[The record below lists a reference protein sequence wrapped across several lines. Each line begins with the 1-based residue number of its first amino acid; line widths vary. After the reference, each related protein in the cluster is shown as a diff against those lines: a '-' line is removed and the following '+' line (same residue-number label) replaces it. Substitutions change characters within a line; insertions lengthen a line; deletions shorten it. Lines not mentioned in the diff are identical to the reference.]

1 MSLLPEH
8 SSSAIRCPR
17 CGYDQRGIMAT
28 WSDSCPLN
36 GTCTECGLQFS
47 WSEAIHPEKS
57 EPLWC
62 VEFVPLRRR
71 VPVRSFWPWRFWSRL
86 RMSQPIRWGRL
97 ALYDSALI
105 ASMLLC
111 YAAFQGWVAA
121 YVLHSQRQALVLQQ
135 SQVSSRIA
143 SLQAQIV
150 SPSSIPSEL
159 VAGKKLLL
167 SALQQ
172 LQNTPPRIAMT
183 YRTAIGEAV
192 FDPCGSSSSGSIIY
206 PTGGAAYFPP
216 RMLWRVALSSG
227 LTGSMTGPIWEPAAR
242 IGLIWLYIALLRMLR
257 RFRR

>member
-71 VPVRSFWPWRFWSRL
+71 VPVACVWTFVRSFWPWRFWSRL

-183 YRTAIGEAV
+183 YRTA
-192 FDPCGSSSSGSIIY
+192 
-206 PTGGAAYFPP
+206 
-216 RMLWRVALSSG
+216 
-227 LTGSMTGPIWEPAAR
+227 
-242 IGLIWLYIALLRMLR
+242 
-257 RFRR
+257 